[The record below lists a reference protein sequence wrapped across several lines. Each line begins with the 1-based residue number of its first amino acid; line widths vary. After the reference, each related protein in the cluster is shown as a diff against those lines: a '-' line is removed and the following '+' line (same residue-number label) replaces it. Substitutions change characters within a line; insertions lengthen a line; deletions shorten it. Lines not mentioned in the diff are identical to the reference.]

1 MADKIDKKTRE
12 WCEAKIYQVFD
23 ILDPTKENSNHYK
36 KIFSKMSNNQFYD
49 FISLDFP
56 YILHVK
62 PFDIEPTT
70 DRAAKACQALGIPF
84 LDKVN
89 LPYLYTNKDG
99 VPVSSKECLVG
110 PLHLKKV
117 QQFITKK
124 NSMSTDIQQ
133 RDMKTGLLTGY
144 DKNGKTSDREME
156 SLAANGLYH
165 TMKEFGTYRAD
176 SMNAKNLLYNI
187 INTKGEVSQSEI
199 NVDVDDSLSRKLMDT
214 YMIGSL
220 LKSNMITEDYYTM
233 YTIREKKRK
242 TLTRA

>member
-36 KIFSKMSNNQFYD
+36 KVFSKMNNNQFYD
-49 FISLDFP
+49 FCALNFP
-56 YILHVK
+56 YIFHSK
-62 PFDIEPTT
+62 PFEIEPDTAK
-70 DRAAKACQALGIPF
+70 AAKACDALGIPF
-84 LDKVN
+84 LDKLATAYIYV
-89 LPYLYTNKDG
+89 NKDG
-99 VPVSSKECLVG
+99 VPVCTKECLVG
-110 PLHLKKV
+110 PLNHKKV

-124 NSMSTDIQQ
+124 NSMSTDINQ

-176 SMNAKNLLYNI
+176 SMNAKNLMYNI
-187 INTKGEVSQSEI
+187 INTKGEVSQSEVE
-199 NVDVDDSLSRKLMDT
+199 VDTDDSLSRKLMDT

-220 LKSNMITEDYYTM
+220 LKSNMITDDYYTA
-233 YTIREKKRK
+233 YTVKEKNRK